1 MATDPAIQMQPSEAV
16 DWETRYLTM
25 KVIAEKRLVEID
37 RQDGEIADLRR
48 QLAAL
53 RARAK

>member
-1 MATDPAIQMQPSEAV
+1 MQPSEAV

>member
-1 MATDPAIQMQPSEAV
+1 MSDGAIPRTIMEDVPN
-16 DWETRYLTM
+16 WEQRYRTM
-25 KVIAEKRLVEID
+25 EVIAAKRLEVID
-37 RQDGEIADLRR
+37 HQDGEIADLRR